1 MNATATT
8 PSQLSTLRSSLR
20 GRLITPENA
29 DYDQARTLFMGGFD
43 RRPAAIV
50 RPADPGDVARAI
62 LFARDGE
69 CPLAIRSG
77 GHSGAGHSSVDGGI
91 VIDLREMKA
100 AAIDVSAGTAWAE
113 AGMTAA
119 EYSTAVGAFGLA
131 TGFGDTGSVGIGGI
145 TLAGG
150 IGYLTRKYGMTID
163 SVLGAEI
170 VTAGGEILQVDEE
183 SHPELFW
190 AIRGGG
196 GNFGVVTGFRYRLH
210 PVRQI
215 LGGLLMVPATADV
228 IVRLMEAAD
237 AAPEALTAIVNVMP
251 APPLPFVPSEHH
263 GALVA
268 MILLCYAGDPDD
280 GARVVAPLKVAATPI
295 VDMIRPMSYP
305 DIFPPEDSSYHPT
318 AVGRTMFADRIDR
331 GAAETIMDFL
341 SRSDATMRVAQLRAL
356 GGAMARVPA
365 DATAFAHRQQRVLV
379 NVAAFYDGVNDRPRR
394 DAWTAEFAAALDQGK
409 KGMYVAFVNDDG
421 EPQVRAAYPEATLA
435 RLAAVK
441 ARYDPS
447 NVFRRNHNIRPG
459 GA

>member
-29 DYDQARTLFMGGFD
+29 EYDQARTLFMGGFD

-50 RPADPGDVARAI
+50 RPADSADVARAI

-69 CPLAIRSG
+69 RALAIRSG
-77 GHSGAGHSSVDGGI
+77 GHSGSGHSSVDGGI
-91 VIDLREMKA
+91 VIDLRDMKA
-100 AAIDVSAGTAWAE
+100 AVIDAAAGTAWAE
-113 AGMTAA
+113 GGMTAA

-170 VTAGGEILQVDEE
+170 VTADGEILHTDDE

-196 GNFGVVTGFRYRLH
+196 GNFGVVTRFRYRLH

-237 AAPEALTAIVNVMP
+237 GAPEALTAIVNVMP
-251 APPLPFVPSEHH
+251 APPLPFVPAEHH

-268 MILLCYAGDPDD
+268 MILLCYAADPDD
-280 GARVVAPLKVAATPI
+280 GARVVAPLKAAATPI

-305 DIFPPEDSSYHPT
+305 EIFPPEDASYHPT
-318 AVGRTMFADRIDR
+318 AVGRTMFVDRIDR
-331 GAAETIMDFL
+331 ASAETIIDFL
-341 SRSDATMRVAQLRAL
+341 SRSDAPMRVAQLRAL
-356 GGAMARVPA
+356 GGAMGRVPS
-365 DATAFAHRQQRVLV
+365 DATAFAHRQERVLV
-379 NVAAFYDGVNDRPRR
+379 NVAAFYSGPDDRPRR
-394 DAWTAEFAAALDQGK
+394 DAWTEEFAGALDQGR
-409 KGMYVAFVNDDG
+409 KGRYVAFVNDDR
-421 EPQVRAAYPEATLA
+421 EPQVRAAYPEATWT

-447 NVFRRNHNIRPG
+447 NVFQLNHNIPPG
-459 GA
+459 RA

>member
-1 MNATATT
+1 MNARATT

-43 RRPAAIV
+43 RRPAAII
-50 RPADPGDVARAI
+50 RPADSADVARAI

-69 CPLAIRSG
+69 CALAIRSG

-91 VIDLREMKA
+91 VIDLRDMNSA
-100 AAIDVSAGTAWAE
+100 VIDAGAGTAWAE
-113 AGMTAA
+113 SGMTAA

-170 VTAGGEILQVDEE
+170 VTAGGEVLQVNDE

-196 GNFGVVTGFRYRLH
+196 GNFGVVTRFRYRLH

-215 LGGLLMVPATADV
+215 LGGLLMLPVTADV

-251 APPLPFVPSEHH
+251 APPLPFVPAEHH

-268 MILLCYAGDPDD
+268 MILLCYAGDSDD
-280 GARVVAPLKVAATPI
+280 GVRVIAPLKAAATPI
-295 VDMIRPMSYP
+295 VDMIRPMAYP
-305 DIFPPEDSSYHPT
+305 EIFPPEDTSYHPT
-318 AVGRTMFADRIDR
+318 AVGRTMFVDRIDR
-331 GAAETIMDFL
+331 ASAETIMEFL

-356 GGAMARVPA
+356 GGAMGRVPS
-365 DATAFAHRQQRVLV
+365 DATAFAHRQERVLV
-379 NVAAFYDGVNDRPRR
+379 NVAAFYDGPDDRPRR
-394 DAWTAEFAAALDQGK
+394 DAWTAEFAGALDQGR
-409 KGMYVAFVNDDG
+409 KGMYVAFVNDDR
-421 EPQVRAAYPEATLA
+421 EPQVRAAYPGSTWT

-447 NVFRRNHNIRPG
+447 NVFQLNHNIRPG